1 MLYCKIYISEYAKNA
16 EMLKLLKYLKQYKK
30 QTILGP
36 IFKLIEALL
45 ELTLPLIMA
54 VLIDE
59 GIKKENTA
67 LIFLLGGT
75 MVLIILIGALCAFIC
90 QYFASIAGQG
100 FGTNLRNACFRKVSS
115 LSYSELDNYPP
126 SKIMTRMTSDINQV
140 QLGVSLTI
148 RLATRIPFL
157 LIFGIVLA
165 MIINLELGLIFLCAA
180 PVFCVVAFLIMRKT
194 FPQYKKVQ
202 SKLDNINKNIK
213 ENLSGQRVIRA
224 FDNQAEETEE
234 FLTHNEKYRKEISK
248 SGILSSLLGPLSL
261 LILNIAVVLIIY
273 LGGMQIN
280 SGETSQGQ
288 IIAFIN
294 YVFLVLSS
302 LIVLS
307 NVMLILVKMISSS
320 TRILEILEIP
330 ETKQTDEKISE
341 NKFDYIKPV
350 IEFKNTVFNY
360 HDTGE
365 NEIKNISFKIE
376 RGQNV
381 GLIGPTGS
389 GKTTLINLLQ
399 GFYKLDDGEILIYGV
414 NINDISKDTLLN
426 FFGLVPQKATLFADT
441 ISNNIKIGNNDAS
454 EEDIKLACSIAQ
466 ADKFIETL
474 EKQYETVLKVNG
486 SNLSGGQRQRL
497 TIARAVIN
505 KPQILILDDSSSALD
520 YLTESKLKKA
530 IKKNLIDTTVIN
542 ITQRVNSVKDCDIIL
557 VLNNGK
563 LEAIGTHN
571 ELIKTSQTYNEF
583 YKAQNL

>member
-1 MLYCKIYISEYAKNA
+1 
-16 EMLKLLKYLKQYKK
+16 MLKLLRYLKQYKK

-45 ELTLPLIMA
+45 ELSIPLIMA
-54 VLIDE
+54 VLIDD
-59 GIKKENTA
+59 GIGKKDTS
-67 LIFLLGGT
+67 LIFFLGGA
-75 MVLIILIGALCAFIC
+75 MLIIILTGALCAFIC

-100 FGTNLRNACFRKVSS
+100 FGTNLRNACFKKVSS
-115 LSYSELDNYPP
+115 LSYSQLDNYPP

-157 LIFGIVLA
+157 LIFGMIMA
-165 MIINLELGLIFLCAA
+165 MIVNLKLGLILLCAI
-180 PVFCVVAFLIMRKT
+180 PVFCLAAFLIMRKT
-194 FPQYKKVQ
+194 FPQFKKVQ
-202 SKLDNINKNIK
+202 AKLDKINKNIK

-224 FDNQAEETEE
+224 FNNQEAETEE
-234 FLTHNEKYRKEISK
+234 FLSHNKNYKKEVTK
-248 SGILSSLLGPLSL
+248 SGILSSLFGPLSL
-261 LILNIAVVLIIY
+261 LILNISVVLIIY
-273 LGGMQIN
+273 LGGIQIN
-280 SGETSQGQ
+280 SLETSQGQ

-294 YVFLVLSS
+294 YVFLILQS
-302 LIVLS
+302 LVVLS
-307 NVMLILVKMISSS
+307 NVMPILVKMVSSS
-320 TRILEILEIP
+320 SRVLELLEISE
-330 ETKQTDEKISE
+330 EKEEFQNTGISDSQ
-341 NKFDYIKPV
+341 FDYSKPA

-360 HDTGE
+360 QTNGE
-365 NEIKNISFKIE
+365 NEIRNISFIIE

-389 GKTTLINLLQ
+389 GKTTLVNLLQ
-399 GFYKLDDGEILIYGV
+399 GFYKLDEGEILIHGV
-414 NINDISKDTLLN
+414 NINDINKNALQKL
-426 FFGLVPQKATLFADT
+426 FGVVPQKVMLLADT
-441 ISNNIKIGNNDAS
+441 ISNNIKMGTLNATK
-454 EEDIKLACSIAQ
+454 EDISLACSIAQ